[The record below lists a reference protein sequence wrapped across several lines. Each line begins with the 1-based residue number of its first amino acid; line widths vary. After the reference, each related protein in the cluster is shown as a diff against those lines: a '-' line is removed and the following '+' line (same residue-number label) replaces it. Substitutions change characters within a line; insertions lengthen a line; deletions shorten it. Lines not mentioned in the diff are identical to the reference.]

1 MPAYTAKFEFSD
13 YTAIVD
19 QQTAV
24 LTYNKKLTLTIADS
38 TIVTHRFE
46 SAFAVKEKN
55 EWKLF
60 LLNSMPKK

>member
-1 MPAYTAKFEFSD
+1 
-13 YTAIVD
+13 
-19 QQTAV
+19 V